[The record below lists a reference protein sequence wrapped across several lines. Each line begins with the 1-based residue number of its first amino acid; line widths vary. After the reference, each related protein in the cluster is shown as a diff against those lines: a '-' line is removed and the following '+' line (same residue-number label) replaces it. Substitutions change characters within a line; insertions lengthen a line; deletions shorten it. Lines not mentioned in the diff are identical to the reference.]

1 MSIDINIHIS
11 ADDQL
16 VNALSDIAGCMAAVS
31 MAKAGAAAVPLP
43 EKTVSAPT
51 AAAEKRKEQGNGN
64 DTKEMLGKPMTAK
77 QEKEVNDI
85 LSVTAPSDPKPDPNA
100 IIDKKLHVSLRKA
113 VGAYCQRMG
122 DNAESKTGKENVRKW
137 LQDRNLQGLSALT
150 YKDMDEFL
158 AFLEA
163 AAKEEVKGNA

>member
-1 MSIDINIHIS
+1 MSWDINIHIS

-43 EKTVSAPT
+43 EKTVSAST
-51 AAAEKRKEQGNGN
+51 AAAEKRKEQGKGT

-85 LSVTAPSDPKPDPNA
+85 LSVTAPSDPKPSEEETA
-100 IIDKKLHVSLRKA
+100 KREKLKTLFTKAATAGKQIECKKLL
-113 VGAYCQRMG
+113 
-122 DNAESKTGKENVRKW
+122 KELGVTRQSQIPADK
-137 LQDRNLQGLSALT
+137 LDEAL
-150 YKDMDEFL
+150 KKV
-158 AFLEA
+158 EA
-163 AAKEEVKGNA
+163 L

>member
-1 MSIDINIHIS
+1 MSWDINIHIS

-16 VNALSDIAGCMAAVS
+16 VNAISDVAGCLAAMS
-31 MAKAGAAAVPLP
+31 MAKTGVAAVPLP

-51 AAAEKRKEQGNGN
+51 VPAEKRKEQGKGN

-77 QEKEVNDI
+77 QDKEVNDI